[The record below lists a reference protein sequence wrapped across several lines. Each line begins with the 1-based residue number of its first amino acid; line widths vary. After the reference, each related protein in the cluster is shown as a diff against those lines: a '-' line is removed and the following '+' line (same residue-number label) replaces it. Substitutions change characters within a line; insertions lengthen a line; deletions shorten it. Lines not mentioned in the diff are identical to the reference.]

1 MHPIPLRFVVQLQS
15 PSGGAPVAVD
25 FQGQAVMA
33 APADPVHVG
42 SAIQEATREV
52 VQQKLQASQVAFPTL
67 SMSLGHFIGE
77 ISARAAQPL
86 SWQNGV
92 LSQLQLTCSVPQAAV
107 APAAGQVMSGS
118 QIAANVAGNF
128 ASNAIAS
135 AMPGPPRVQANIGG
149 MKLRF
154 GPGSASVGD
163 QVQDEIKDRILHYAI
178 VGGVL
183 VFVSLVCVI
192 AIAVKL
198 VF

>member
-15 PSGGAPVAVD
+15 PGGGVPVPVD
-25 FQGQAVMA
+25 FQGQALMA
-33 APADPVHVG
+33 APADPAQVG
-42 SAIQEATREV
+42 SAIQEATRGV
-52 VQQKLQASQVAFPTL
+52 VQDKLYANQVAFPTL
-67 SMSLGHFIGE
+67 AMSLGHFVSE

-86 SWQNGV
+86 SWQNAV
-92 LSQLQLTCSVPQAAV
+92 LSQLQLTCAVPQQAV

-149 MKLRF
+149 MRLRF
-154 GPGSASVGD
+154 GPGSASVGE
-163 QVQDEIKDRILHYAI
+163 QVEDEVKDRLLHYAI

-183 VFVSLVCVI
+183 VFVSFVCVV

-198 VF
+198 IF